1 MFKVIKT
8 STIGLKYY
16 VMGEYIKGIKE
27 KVSRYSNLLVILFAL
42 FLVLSLFRNVNRIN
56 KARARIEEKNVD
68 VQELA
73 KDNEKLKRRIEEIES
88 TEYIE
93 RQIRDNLGMVREGE
107 VVIILPEDDVL
118 RALAPE
124 VFVEVEDAPQANW
137 EKWKDLF
144 L

>member
-1 MFKVIKT
+1 M
-8 STIGLKYY
+8 GKY
-16 VMGEYIKGIKE
+16 ILGIKE
-27 KVSRYSNLLVILFAL
+27 RVSRYSNLLVILFAL

-56 KARARIEEKNVD
+56 KARARIGEKNVD

-73 KDNEKLKRRIEEIES
+73 EDNEELRRRIEEIES

-93 RQIRDNLGMVREGE
+93 RQIRDNLGMVKEGE

-118 RALAPE
+118 RSLAPE
-124 VFVEVEDAPQANW
+124 VFVEVEDIPQANW

>member
-1 MFKVIKT
+1 VFKVIRI
-8 STIGLKYY
+8 SPISLKYY
-16 VMGEYIKGIKE
+16 VMGEYILGIKE
-27 KVSRYSNLLVILFAL
+27 KVGRYSNLLVILFAL

-56 KARARIEEKNVD
+56 KARERIEEKNVD

-73 KDNEKLKRRIEEIES
+73 EDNEELRRRIEEIES

-93 RQIRDNLGMVREGE
+93 RQIRDNLGMVKEGE

-118 RALAPE
+118 KALAPE
-124 VFVEVEDAPQANW
+124 MFVEIEDTPQANW

>member
-1 MFKVIKT
+1 MLKVINV

-16 VMGEYIKGIKE
+16 AMGEYIFGLKE

-42 FLVLSLFRNVNRIN
+42 FLLLSLFRNVNRIN
-56 KARARIEEKNVD
+56 KARARIGEKNVD
-68 VQELA
+68 VYELA
-73 KDNEKLKRRIEEIES
+73 EDNEELKRRIEEIES

-118 RALAPE
+118 RDLAPE
-124 VFVEVEDAPQANW
+124 VLVEKEDIPYANW
-137 EKWKDLF
+137 EKWKNLF

>member
-1 MFKVIKT
+1 MSKVIKI
-8 STIGLKYY
+8 SLIGLKYY
-16 VMGEYIKGIKE
+16 VMGEYILGLKD
-27 KVSRYSNLLVILFAL
+27 KVSRYSNLMVILFAL

-56 KARARIEEKNVD
+56 KARARIGEKNID

-73 KDNEKLKRRIEEIES
+73 EDNEELKKRIEEIES

-107 VVIILPEDDVL
+107 IVIILPEDDVL
-118 RALAPE
+118 RGLAPE
-124 VFVEVEDAPQANW
+124 VLIEKEDIPYANW
-137 EKWKDLF
+137 EKWKNLF